1 LYHAFYLFVF
11 PSFYGG
17 FGLPA
22 LEVMACVRAVIC
34 SHTSSLPEVVD
45 GAAVLFDPYAL
56 DEIARAL
63 ADLLLDSELRLR
75 MERLGLQRA
84 AHFSWQKTAQRTLEV
99 FHDVLEKSR
108 ANSDVYSQTIA
119 HR

>member
-1 LYHAFYLFVF
+1 LYNACDLFVF
-11 PSFYGG
+11 PSFYEG

-22 LEVMACVRAVIC
+22 LEAMACGRAVIC

-45 GAAVLFDPYAL
+45 GAAILFDPYAL
-56 DEIARAL
+56 DEIVRAL

-84 AHFSWQKTAQRTLEV
+84 AHFSWQKTAQRTLAV

-108 ANSDVYSQTIA
+108 AANGVFSQTVA